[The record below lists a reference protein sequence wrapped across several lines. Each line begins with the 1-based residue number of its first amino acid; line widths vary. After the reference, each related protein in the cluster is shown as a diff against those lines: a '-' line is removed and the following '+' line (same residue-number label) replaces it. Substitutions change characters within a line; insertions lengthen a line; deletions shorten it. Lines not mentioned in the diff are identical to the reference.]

1 LFANELNN
9 LNNVMK
15 NQHIDTEHKYIFEVV
30 KSVFKK
36 CKGGYSVII
45 IINNVGMVAFR
56 DPYGIRPLSLG
67 TRKNKWNITTLGGS
81 GLYGPKD
88 ASGENDYIFASENIA
103 IDKTY
108 SSVRNVLPGECIF
121 INTKYEIYNKVL
133 IDNPILSPCLFEY
146 IYFARPD
153 SQIDGILVYEA
164 RIRMGM
170 CLGRKIKRLIETK
183 ENNDLSNIDVV
194 IPVPETSRSAALYVA
209 QEIAKPFREG
219 FIKNNYI
226 SRTFIMPDQESR
238 IKNISL
244 KLNTISSEFIG
255 KNVLIVDDSIVRG
268 NTSKQLVQLAR
279 ESGAKKIYFA
289 SLAPPVKYSN
299 KYGIAIPTKKE
310 LIAYKKTDIEIAETL
325 GADFVIYNDL
335 ENVIEI
341 CKELNPKI
349 DSFET
354 SCFDGKYVN

>member
-1 LFANELNN
+1 
-9 LNNVMK
+9 
-15 NQHIDTEHKYIFEVV
+15 
-30 KSVFKK
+30 
-36 CKGGYSVII
+36 
-45 IINNVGMVAFR
+45 
-56 DPYGIRPLSLG
+56 
-67 TRKNKWNITTLGGS
+67 
-81 GLYGPKD
+81 
-88 ASGENDYIFASENIA
+88 
-103 IDKTY
+103 
-108 SSVRNVLPGECIF
+108 
-121 INTKYEIYNKVL
+121 
-133 IDNPILSPCLFEY
+133 
-146 IYFARPD
+146 
-153 SQIDGILVYEA
+153 
-164 RIRMGM
+164 
-170 CLGRKIKRLIETK
+170 
-183 ENNDLSNIDVV
+183 
-194 IPVPETSRSAALYVA
+194 
-209 QEIAKPFREG
+209 
-219 FIKNNYI
+219 
-226 SRTFIMPDQESR
+226 MPDQESR